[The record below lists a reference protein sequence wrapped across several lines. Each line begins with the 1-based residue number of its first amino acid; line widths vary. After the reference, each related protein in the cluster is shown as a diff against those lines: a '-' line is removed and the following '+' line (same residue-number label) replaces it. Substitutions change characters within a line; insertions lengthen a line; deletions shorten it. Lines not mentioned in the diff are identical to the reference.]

1 MGEDGSEGVK
11 PRNGVEKVVERV
23 VGHNSA
29 KSEEEKNIKSWLV
42 KITKSK

>member
-11 PRNGVEKVVERV
+11 PRKGVEKVVERV

-29 KSEEEKNIKSWLV
+29 KSEEKKYKKLV
-42 KITKSK
+42 GKDHKI

>member
-23 VGHNSA
+23 VGTIP
-29 KSEEEKNIKSWLV
+29 KNLKRKNLDTIWRLWG
-42 KITKSK
+42 

>member
-23 VGHNSA
+23 VGTIPQNL
-29 KSEEEKNIKSWLV
+29 KRKKYKNLV
-42 KITKSK
+42 GKDHKI